1 MNEDKLIELLTEIRV
16 SCAETRTKVNSI
28 QEILDK
34 HDERI
39 GKLEDNKSSGNGN
52 GLKQDIIMFC
62 IRIVGWLVLIIASLT
77 GAAPLLTTLGVV
89 K

>member
-28 QEILDK
+28 QEMLDK

-39 GKLEDNKSSGNGN
+39 GKLESSGGNGN
-52 GLKQDIIMFC
+52 GMKQDIIMFC
-62 IRIVGWLVLIIASLT
+62 IRIVGWLVLIIASLS
-77 GAAPLLTTLGVV
+77 GAAPLLTTLGVG

>member
-28 QEILDK
+28 QEMLDK

-39 GKLEDNKSSGNGN
+39 GKLEDSSGNGN

-77 GAAPLLTTLGVV
+77 GAAPLLTTLGMV

>member
-28 QEILDK
+28 QEMLDK

-39 GKLEDNKSSGNGN
+39 GKLENSSSNGM
-52 GLKQDIIMFC
+52 KQDIIMFG
-62 IRIVGWLVLIIASLT
+62 IKIVGWLILIIASLT
-77 GAAPLLTTLGVV
+77 GAAPLLTTLGIG